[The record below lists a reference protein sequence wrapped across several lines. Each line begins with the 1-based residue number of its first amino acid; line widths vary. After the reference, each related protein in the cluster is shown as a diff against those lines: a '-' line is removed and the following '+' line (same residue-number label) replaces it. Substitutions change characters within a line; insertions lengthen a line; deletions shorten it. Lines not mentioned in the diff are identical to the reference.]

1 MANVAGPFDQ
11 IFLKGISIM
20 SLQSAVDDYLAGE
33 RRALELRE
41 KLLKEIVAVLLAS
54 APNPPPGAGK
64 LHS

>member
-1 MANVAGPFDQ
+1 
-11 IFLKGISIM
+11 M

-54 APNPPPGAGK
+54 APTPPPGAGK